1 MDLHSSPWEGVLRAL
16 GAVGGG
22 SSFLFP
28 LWQSLELGYLF
39 SLLYTGPRMS
49 SVSSHGDSSSVPSA
63 FDEEPHFCQCQWFQV
78 LGLLG
83 QS

>member
-1 MDLHSSPWEGVLRAL
+1 MDLHSSPWEGVLSS
-16 GAVGGG
+16 GVWG

-39 SLLYTGPRMS
+39 SLLYTGPLHALLPFS
-49 SVSSHGDSSSVPSA
+49 FHGDNISVPSA
-63 FDEEPHFCQCQWFQV
+63 FDEEPHFCQYQWFQV